1 MNKINKISSGFGH
14 ISINYDTETGYK
26 AVKAS
31 INFYGEG
38 EDVKRVFSTG
48 DVCSDF
54 FNASTFLMYT
64 DGIQRISMSSSCDH
78 FGMDIEGF
86 SWYENDLFG
95 ELICT
100 QEDCNNNWHSYVRQH
115 GKYTGR
121 NIWIQGSRG
130 KNGQFA
136 VIDNVDEVLL
146 VCPNCINQK
155 VATVQEAIALADKL
169 SK

>member
-1 MNKINKISSGFGH
+1 MNKMPSGFGH
-14 ISINYDTETGYK
+14 ISISYDIETGYK
-26 AVKAS
+26 AVNVS

-38 EDVKRVFSTG
+38 RDVERIFSTG

-54 FNASTFLMYT
+54 FNASTFLTYS
-64 DGIQRISMSSSCDH
+64 DVLRVSMSSSCDH

-115 GKYTGR
+115 GEHIGR
-121 NIWIQGSRG
+121 NIWVHGSHSQA
-130 KNGQFA
+130 GQFA
-136 VIDNVDEVLL
+136 VADNSDEVLL
-146 VCPNCINQK
+146 LSQDGACQK
-155 VATVQEAIALADKL
+155 VATVQDGIELADKL
-169 SK
+169 SE